1 VGPAAFGVGIERDV
15 WFAYLMDFLVFPA
28 LAEMLDQLFSAQIAW
43 EFHATAS
50 TSSRVRCRRMEADAT
65 ESK

>member
-1 VGPAAFGVGIERDV
+1 
-15 WFAYLMDFLVFPA
+15 MDFQVITA
-28 LAEMLDQLFSAQIAW
+28 LAEVLYQYFSTEIAW

-50 TSSRVRCRRMEADAT
+50 TSSRIRCRRMEAGAA